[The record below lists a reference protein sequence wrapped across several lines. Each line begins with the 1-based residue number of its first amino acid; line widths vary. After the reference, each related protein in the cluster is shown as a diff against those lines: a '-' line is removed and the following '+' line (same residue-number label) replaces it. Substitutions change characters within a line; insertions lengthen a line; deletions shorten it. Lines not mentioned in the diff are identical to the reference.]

1 MCDISFLR
9 IASTIIEARERA
21 GGREANCP
29 VSIPMG
35 QPKRVLCPDIVLMIH
50 DLPIP
55 RDVPA
60 ACSEKKIVYSNNLSF
75 SL

>member
-1 MCDISFLR
+1 MIYISF
-9 IASTIIEARERA
+9 STIIEARERA
-21 GGREANCP
+21 GGRGAICP

-35 QPKRVLCPDIVLMIH
+35 QAERVLCPDIVLMIH

-55 RDVPA
+55 RDAPA
-60 ACSEKKIVYSNNLSF
+60 ACSEKGIVYSNDLGF